1 MLNNFIS
8 FETGIIIPLIYFVIT
23 VPLSALV
30 LFLNGKIFKQDI
42 PYDKSL
48 IPALIIG
55 VISLIFGL
63 IMQAASDW
71 IVIIIL
77 LGFSSVIILALY
89 LTLPKLIFNLK
100 WNKGLLIGL
109 VWFGFMVA
117 VSFVVRIIIEI
128 VITIITLVI

>member
-8 FETGIIIPLIYFVIT
+8 FDTGVVIPLIYFVIT
-23 VPLSALV
+23 VPLSALI
-30 LFLNGKIFKQDI
+30 LFLSGKIFKQDI

-63 IMQAASDW
+63 IMQAASNW

-77 LGFSSVIILALY
+77 LGFSSVIVLALY
-89 LTLPKLIFNLK
+89 LILPKLILNLK

-109 VWFGFMVA
+109 VWFGFMVV

>member
-8 FETGIIIPLIYFVIT
+8 LETGIIIPLIYFVIT

>member
-8 FETGIIIPLIYFVIT
+8 FETGIIIPLISFVIT
-23 VPLSALV
+23 VPLSALT
-30 LFLNGKIFKQDI
+30 LFLSGKIFKQNI